1 MRAVGLAVLICAL
14 ALSGEAFARM
24 GQVRGGEDK
33 ECYQSGVAYKQG
45 DYCYTDCAPT
55 AACDSKRASPAASG
69 WTSGRASSAT
79 VVRFAELRG

>member
-14 ALSGEAFARM
+14 ALSGDAFAKM

-45 DYCYTDCAPT
+45 DYCYTSCAPT
-55 AACDSKRASPAASG
+55 AAC
-69 WTSGRASSAT
+69 
-79 VVRFAELRG
+79 ELEACIARGEWMDVGPCKQRDCRKVC